1 MKSTNVLNKK
11 ALLTEVDYTLLELYE
26 AMQHG
31 NDVLV
36 FELKDRLAELRLDL
50 IEVGHY
56 TL

>member
-1 MKSTNVLNKK
+1 MKTTNPLNKK
-11 ALLTEVDYTLLELYE
+11 ALLKEVDYTLLELYE
-26 AMQHG
+26 AMQAKD
-31 NDVLV
+31 DVLV